1 MCTVSFIPLPNEDFI
16 LTSNRD
22 ESPNRKT
29 LAPQKYELNN
39 VQLLFPKDEVAG
51 GTWIGASKHKRL
63 ICLLNGGFKAHIP
76 KGKYRLS
83 RGIIVTDLLT
93 TEDIEAT
100 IKNYDLDDIE
110 PFTIIIIDWKHQ
122 LDFFEMIWDG
132 HKTHFNKKPLQ
143 PTIWSSSLLY
153 SMEVKKK
160 REQWFLDF
168 LKTTDMITEESIIN
182 FHKTAGEGN
191 KETNLVMDRVFVKTK
206 SITKFSKRNE
216 TCEMYYEDLSKHKK
230 YKQTL

>member
-160 REQWFLDF
+160 REQWFSDF
-168 LKTTDMITEESIIN
+168 LKTTDMITEESILN

-191 KETNLVMDRVFVKTK
+191 NETNLVMDRVFVKTK
-206 SITKFSKRNE
+206 SITKFSKINE
-216 TCEMYYEDLSKHKK
+216 TCEMYYEDLSNHKK

>member
-160 REQWFLDF
+160 REQWFSDF
-168 LKTTDMITEESIIN
+168 LKTTDMITEESILN

-216 TCEMYYEDLSKHKK
+216 TCEMYYEDLSNHKK

>member
-1 MCTVSFIPLPNEDFI
+1 MCTVSFIPLSKEDFI
-16 LTSNRD
+16 LTSYRD

-29 LAPQKYELNN
+29 LAPQKYEVNS

-51 GTWIGASKHKRL
+51 GTWIGASKNKRL

-76 KGKYRLS
+76 KEKYRLS
-83 RGIIVTDLLT
+83 RGVIVTDLLT
-93 TEDIEAT
+93 TEDLKNK

-110 PFTIIIIDWKHQ
+110 PFTIIILDWKHQ
-122 LDFFEMIWDG
+122 LELYELIWDG
-132 HKTHFNKKPLQ
+132 FKIHFNKKPLQ
-143 PTIWSSSLLY
+143 ATIWSSSLLY
-153 SMEVKKK
+153 TMEDKQK
-160 REQWFLDF
+160 REQWFSDY
-168 LKTTDMITEESIIN
+168 LKTTDLITDDSIIN

-191 KETNLVMDRVFVKTK
+191 TETNLIMDRVFVKTK

-216 TCEMYYEDLSKHKK
+216 ICEMHYEDLSIHKI